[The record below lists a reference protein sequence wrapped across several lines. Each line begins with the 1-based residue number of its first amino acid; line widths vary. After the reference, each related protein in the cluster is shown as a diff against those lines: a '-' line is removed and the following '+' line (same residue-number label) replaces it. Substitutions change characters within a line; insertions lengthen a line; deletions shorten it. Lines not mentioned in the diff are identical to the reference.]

1 MIINSRIEEIDK
13 ARALEQEGHGQER
26 PDEEAGDLGSQQEPE
41 RNVVRKSPSPAD
53 ERGED

>member
-1 MIINSRIEEIDK
+1 MISSRIEAIDK

-26 PDEEAGDLGSQQEPE
+26 PYEEDEARGSQQEPE
-41 RNVVRKSPSPAD
+41 RDVVRKSPSPAN